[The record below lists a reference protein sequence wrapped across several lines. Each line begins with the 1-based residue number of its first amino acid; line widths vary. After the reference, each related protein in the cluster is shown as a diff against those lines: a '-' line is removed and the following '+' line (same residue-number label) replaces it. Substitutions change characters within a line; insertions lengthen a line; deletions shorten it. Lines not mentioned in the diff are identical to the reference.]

1 MPNPILNLMEVEEI
15 LQPLKSNKIEANKT
29 SAFNEKCLSIR
40 RNREQEDVRTIRRVL
55 KLPQNVLP

>member
-29 SAFNEKCLSIR
+29 STFNEKCLSIR
-40 RNREQEDVRTIRRVL
+40 RNREQEDVRTIRRVF